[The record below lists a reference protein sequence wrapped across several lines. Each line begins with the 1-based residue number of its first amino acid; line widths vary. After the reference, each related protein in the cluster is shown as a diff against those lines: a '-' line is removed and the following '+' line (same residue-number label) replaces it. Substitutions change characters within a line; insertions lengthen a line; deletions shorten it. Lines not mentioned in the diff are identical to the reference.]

1 MLENSMLI
9 LESDKQDDVLNN
21 SLGKKVHNFMP
32 KVVNRQYYSIQASTT
47 STLKFFVSGNLEN
60 KNPTLSQRYLR

>member
-9 LESDKQDDVLNN
+9 LESDKQDDVSNN

-32 KVVNRQYYSIQASTT
+32 KVVNRRYYSIQASTT

-60 KNPTLSQRYLR
+60 NNPTLSQRYLR